1 MTFTRASTRVPR
13 ASRTRRSAAALVTAV
28 IAVSL
33 GAGVTAIAPVA
44 AQTMAGDLKTCGDVT
59 GDTWTFPGPNEPSGD
74 AYVVLAEN
82 VPCSRA
88 RSIGAYMALGGAGFK
103 GWKCARHKHF
113 NGGCGRFVRRPH
125 PRTRQFVAW
134 YADLAHPNGP

>member
-1 MTFTRASTRVPR
+1 MTFARASTRVWS
-13 ASRTRRSAAALVTAV
+13 ASRKRRSGAALLTVVAA
-28 IAVSL
+28 ISL
-33 GAGVTAIAPVA
+33 AAGVTTIAPA
-44 AQTMAGDLKTCGDVT
+44 AAHTMAGELESCGDVT
-59 GDTWTFPGPNEPSGD
+59 GDTWTFPGSSEPSGD

-103 GWKCARHKHF
+103 GWKCVRHKHF
-113 NGGCGRFVRRPH
+113 NGGCGRFARRPH

-134 YADLAHPNGP
+134 YADLAHPSGP